1 MGERKV
7 ALVTGAATG
16 IGAATVRAFAARG
29 LDVAINHLGEGD
41 IANARTTA
49 GLCREAG
56 VRADLAQ
63 ADVGS
68 PEQCRALI
76 DRVVTEFGRIDYLVN
91 NAGYTK
97 GRPLNDLDSVEP
109 IEFERSFAVNCMGPF
124 YLTRYAAPHLRS
136 AGAGAIVNIASSA
149 GLTGFGSSH
158 PYCASKAAL
167 INMTRSTAR
176 VLGPEIRVN
185 VICPGLV
192 NTPWPAR
199 ELGGQFEKITKMAT
213 SRMITRRIVEP
224 EEIAATV
231 LFLALDATQ
240 IAGEVVRVDGGAH
253 LGVG

>member
-1 MGERKV
+1 VAERKV

-29 LDVAINHLGEGD
+29 VDVGINHLGNRD
-41 IANARTTA
+41 IAGAQATA
-49 GLCREAG
+49 TSCRESG
-56 VRADLAQ
+56 VRAHLFQ

-68 PEQCRALI
+68 PEQCRTLI
-76 DRVVTEFGRIDYLVN
+76 DRTVAELGRLDYLVN

-97 GRPLNDLDSVEP
+97 GRPLTDLDSVEP

-124 YLTRYAAPHLRS
+124 YLTRYAAPHLR
-136 AGAGAIVNIASSA
+136 ATGAGAIVNIASVA

-158 PYCASKAAL
+158 PYCASKAGL

-185 VICPGLV
+185 VVCPGLV

-199 ELGGQFEKITKMAT
+199 ELGDQYGRIAEMVA
-213 SRMITRRIVEP
+213 SRTVTRKIVEP
-224 EEIAATV
+224 EEIANTI
-231 LFLALDATQ
+231 LFLAMEATQ
-240 IAGEVVRVDGGAH
+240 IAGEVVRVDGGGH
-253 LGVG
+253 LGAG